1 MVKNTNGGN
10 REKRNARKDAVFK
23 DHRSFRAVRRP
34 EDPNEMLAIVVNRYG
49 GKNLGVVATDQKTYR
64 AIIPGAMTGRRR
76 RGNEIKVGSILMIGI
91 WDGFGEG
98 KSTVLE
104 VYDDNE
110 VAELQRIPGMGIP
123 YLKTQLDGAVP
134 QSHDDCVDFYEG
146 ATDLP
151 VDEVSPQRVP
161 GHEMPSMEDTNHTS
175 SSWIDDI

>member
-49 GKNLGVVATDQKTYR
+49 GKNLGVVATDTKTYR

-76 RGNEIKVGSILMIGI
+76 RGNEIKVGSILLIGL
-91 WDGFGEG
+91 WDGFGDG

-110 VAELQRIPGMGIP
+110 VAELQRIPGMGVP
-123 YLKTQLDGAVP
+123 YLKGQLDGAVP
-134 QSHDDCVDFYEG
+134 QSQDDCVDFYEG

-151 VDEVSPQRVP
+151 VNEIAPQKRP
-161 GHEMPSMEDTNHTS
+161 GQELPPTEDMETS
-175 SSWIDDI
+175 TSWIDDI